1 MNAFSSAGAATS
13 AANAAITAATTA
25 IHAAQAA
32 PARGA
37 SISAAGAGSGP
48 RRAWTLATRLR
59 VAVLAAV
66 VGFVVL
72 VMWLSHRSAMSL
84 LDVKMIT
91 TVEQVKNAEQIA
103 RRHFDRVGAGGL
115 TEAEA
120 RKLAAAEIGKIRYSG
135 NEYLWINDMTPKMV
149 MHPIKPELNDKDLS
163 GNKDPNGLKLF
174 VAFVDTVKAQGS
186 GFVDYLWPKPG
197 SSEPEPKR
205 SYVAGFKPWGWV
217 IGSGVYIDDVAGI
230 ARRDGLL
237 ALGLVIAVGLAALI
251 AVEWFAR
258 GLKRRLGQ
266 MREVVEAVANGDLR
280 AQAVDGRQ
288 DEIGDVLTQVTAM
301 QARLSE
307 LVRAIRD
314 ATDSIQHA
322 SREVAMGSQDLS
334 QRSEQAAS
342 SLQQTAASMQE
353 LTQQVTHSSQAAQQ
367 TNQLALGAADRAR
380 RGADAMGE
388 VVKTMDGIAGSSRKI
403 ADIISV
409 IDGVAFQTN
418 ILALNAAVEAARAGE
433 QGRGFA
439 VVASEVRALAQ
450 RSGNAA
456 KEIRALINDS
466 VSRVDAGSAQVGR
479 AGETMGQI
487 LQSVQQVSGTV
498 AEISQ
503 SSAGQT
509 DGLAQINQAVAHL
522 DDMTQQNAALVE
534 QTAAAAES
542 LQQQARVLNEQVA
555 TFRT

>member
-1 MNAFSSAGAATS
+1 MNTLTTTATGFHADAPAGARNASKAT
-13 AANAAITAATTA
+13 
-25 IHAAQAA
+25 QVAA
-32 PARGA
+32 PRT
-37 SISAAGAGSGP
+37 
-48 RRAWTLATRLR
+48 WTLATKLR

-91 TVEQVKNAEQIA
+91 TVEQVKNAEQIVK
-103 RRHFDRVGAGGL
+103 RHFDRIGAGGL
-115 TEAEA
+115 TEADA
-120 RKLAAAEIGKIRYSG
+120 KKQAAAEIGKIRYSG
-135 NEYLWINDMTPKMV
+135 NEYIWINDMTPKMV

-197 SSEPEPKR
+197 AKDPEPKR
-205 SYVAGFKPWGWV
+205 SYVAGFKQWGWV
-217 IGSGVYIDDVAGI
+217 IGSGVYIDDVSGI
-230 ARRDGLL
+230 ARRDATI
-237 ALGLVIAVGLAALI
+237 ALTLVIAFGIAALL

-258 GLKRRLGQ
+258 GLKRRLNQ

-280 AQAVDGRQ
+280 AQVVGGQ
-288 DEIGDVLTQVTAM
+288 GLGNDEIGQVLTQVAAM
-301 QARLSE
+301 QSRLSD

-342 SLQQTAASMQE
+342 SLQQTAASMHE
-353 LTQQVTHSSQAAQQ
+353 LTQQVTHSAQAANQ
-367 TNQLALGAADRAR
+367 TNQLAIGAADRAKL
-380 RGADAMGE
+380 GADVMSE
-388 VVKTMDGIAGSSRKI
+388 VVQTMDGIAGASRKI
-403 ADIISV
+403 SDIISV

-450 RSGNAA
+450 RSANAA
-456 KEIRALINDS
+456 KEIKALINDS
-466 VSRVDAGSAQVGR
+466 VTRVDAGGAQVGR
-479 AGETMGQI
+479 AGEAMGQI
-487 LQSVQQVSGTV
+487 LQSVQQVRGTV

-503 SSAGQT
+503 SSAGQS
-509 DGLAQINQAVAHL
+509 DGLAQINQAVKHL

-534 QTAAAAES
+534 ETAAAAES
-542 LQQQARVLNEQVA
+542 LQQQARLLNEHVA

>member
-1 MNAFSSAGAATS
+1 MNTLTTPATGFHATAPTASTAGATG
-13 AANAAITAATTA
+13 TAR
-25 IHAAQAA
+25 
-32 PARGA
+32 PA
-37 SISAAGAGSGP
+37 S
-48 RRAWTLATRLR
+48 RRAWTLATKLR

-103 RRHFDRVGAGGL
+103 KRYFDRVGAGGL

-120 RKLAAAEIGKIRYSG
+120 RKQAAAEIGKIRYSG
-135 NEYLWINDMTPKMV
+135 NEYLWINDMSPKMV

-174 VAFVDTVKAQGS
+174 VAFVDTVKSQGS

-197 SSEPEPKR
+197 AKDPEPKR

-217 IGSGVYIDDVAGI
+217 IGSGVYIDDVSAI
-230 ARRDGLL
+230 ARRDATI
-237 ALGLVIAVGLAALI
+237 ALTLVIAVGIAAMV

-258 GLKRRLGQ
+258 GLKRRLDQ

-280 AQAVDGRQ
+280 AQVLGNQAAGS
-288 DEIGDVLTQVTAM
+288 DEIGVVLTQVAAM
-301 QARLSE
+301 QVRLSD

-322 SREVAMGSQDLS
+322 SQEVAMGSQDLS

-353 LTQQVTHSSQAAQQ
+353 LTQQVTNSAQAAHQ
-367 TNQLALGAADRAR
+367 TNQLAIGAADRAKL
-380 RGADAMGE
+380 GADVMGE
-388 VVKTMDGIAGSSRKI
+388 VVQTMDGIAGASRKI
-403 ADIISV
+403 SDIISV

-450 RSGNAA
+450 RSANAA
-456 KEIRALINDS
+456 KEIKALINDS

-479 AGETMGQI
+479 AGEAMGQI

-503 SSAGQT
+503 SSAGQS

-542 LQQQARVLNEQVA
+542 LQQQARLLNAQVA

>member
-1 MNAFSSAGAATS
+1 MNTLTTTADGFSAEAVS
-13 AANAAITAATTA
+13 AAAPSARAG
-25 IHAAQAA
+25 QA
-32 PARGA
+32 RT
-37 SISAAGAGSGP
+37 
-48 RRAWTLATRLR
+48 WTLANKLR

-91 TVEQVKNAEQIA
+91 TVEQVKNAEAIA
-103 RRHFDRVGAGGL
+103 KRYFDRIGAGGL
-115 TEAEA
+115 TESDA
-120 RKLAAAEIGKIRYSG
+120 KQQAAAEIGKIRYSG

-197 SSEPEPKR
+197 AKDPEPKR

-217 IGSGVYIDDVAGI
+217 IGSGVYIDDVSAI
-230 ARRDGLL
+230 ARRDATI
-237 ALGLVIAVGLAALI
+237 ALTLVIAVGIGALL

-266 MREVVEAVANGDLR
+266 MREAVEAVANGDLR
-280 AQAVDGRQ
+280 AHVVGGSAGT
-288 DEIGDVLTQVTAM
+288 DEIGEVLTQVAAM
-301 QARLSE
+301 QGRLSD

-353 LTQQVTHSSQAAQQ
+353 LTQQVTNSAQAAQQ
-367 TNQLALGAADRAR
+367 TNQLAEGAADRAR
-380 RGADAMGE
+380 LGADVMGE
-388 VVKTMDGIAGSSRKI
+388 VVQTMDGIAGASRKI

-450 RSGNAA
+450 RSANAA
-456 KEIRALINDS
+456 KEIKGLINDS

-479 AGETMGQI
+479 AGEAMGQI

-503 SSAGQT
+503 SSAGQS

-534 QTAAAAES
+534 ETAAAAES
-542 LQQQARVLNEQVA
+542 LQQQARLLNEQVA

>member
-1 MNAFSSAGAATS
+1 MNTLTSTAGDAYS
-13 AANAAITAATTA
+13 AARPAAASP
-25 IHAAQAA
+25 AAQ
-32 PARGA
+32 GQ
-37 SISAAGAGSGP
+37 SANG
-48 RRAWTLATRLR
+48 RTWTLATKLR

-72 VMWLSHRSAMSL
+72 VMWLSHRSAVSL

-103 RRHFDRVGAGGL
+103 KRYFDRVGSGGL

-120 RKLAAAEIGKIRYSG
+120 KKQAAAEIGKIRYSG

-149 MHPIKPELNDKDLS
+149 MHPIKPELVDKDLS
-163 GNKDPNGLKLF
+163 GNKDPNGLALF
-174 VAFVDTVKAQGS
+174 VAFVDTVKASGS

-197 SSEPEPKR
+197 AKDPEPKR

-217 IGSGVYIDDVAGI
+217 IGSGVYIDDVSAI
-230 ARRDGLL
+230 ARRDGAI
-237 ALGLVIAVGLAALI
+237 ALGLVIAVGIGALL

-258 GLKRRLGQ
+258 GLKRRLAQ

-280 AQAVDGRQ
+280 AQVVGGQGAGN
-288 DEIGDVLTQVTAM
+288 DEIGEVLTQVSAM
-301 QARLSE
+301 QGRLSE

-353 LTQQVTHSSQAAQQ
+353 LTQQVTHSAQAAHQ
-367 TNQLALGAADRAR
+367 TNQLAIGAADRAR
-380 RGADAMGE
+380 LGADVMGE
-388 VVKTMDGIAGSSRKI
+388 VVQTMDGIAGASRKI

-450 RSGNAA
+450 RSANAA
-456 KEIRALINDS
+456 KEIKALISDS

-479 AGETMGQI
+479 AGEAMGQI

-503 SSAGQT
+503 SSAGQS

-542 LQQQARVLNEQVA
+542 LQQQARLLNEQVA

>member
-1 MNAFSSAGAATS
+1 MNTLTSTAGDAYS
-13 AANAAITAATTA
+13 AARPAAASPA
-25 IHAAQAA
+25 
-32 PARGA
+32 ARGQ
-37 SISAAGAGSGP
+37 SANG
-48 RRAWTLATRLR
+48 RTWTLATKLR

-72 VMWLSHRSAMSL
+72 VMWLSHRSAVSL

-103 RRHFDRVGAGGL
+103 KRYFDRVGSGGL

-120 RKLAAAEIGKIRYSG
+120 KKQAAAEIGKIRYSG

-149 MHPIKPELNDKDLS
+149 MHPIKPELVDKDLS
-163 GNKDPNGLKLF
+163 GNKDPNGLALF
-174 VAFVDTVKAQGS
+174 VAFVDTVKASGS

-197 SSEPEPKR
+197 AKDPEPKR

-217 IGSGVYIDDVAGI
+217 IGSGVYIDDVSAI
-230 ARRDGLL
+230 ARRDGAI
-237 ALGLVIAVGLAALI
+237 ALGLVIAVGIGALL

-258 GLKRRLGQ
+258 GLKRRLAQ

-280 AQAVDGRQ
+280 AQVVGGQGAGN
-288 DEIGDVLTQVTAM
+288 DEIGEVLTQVSAM
-301 QARLSE
+301 QGRLSE

-353 LTQQVTHSSQAAQQ
+353 LTQQVTHSAQAAHQ
-367 TNQLALGAADRAR
+367 TNQLAIGAADRAR
-380 RGADAMGE
+380 LGADVMGE
-388 VVKTMDGIAGSSRKI
+388 VVQTMDGIAGASRKI

-450 RSGNAA
+450 RSANAA
-456 KEIRALINDS
+456 KEIKALISDS

-479 AGETMGQI
+479 AGEAMGQI

-503 SSAGQT
+503 SSAGQS

-542 LQQQARVLNEQVA
+542 LQQQARLLNEQVA

>member
-1 MNAFSSAGAATS
+1 MNTLTTTATGLHADMPSGARNTSRS
-13 AANAAITAATTA
+13 AA
-25 IHAAQAA
+25 
-32 PARGA
+32 P
-37 SISAAGAGSGP
+37 
-48 RRAWTLATRLR
+48 RAWTLATKLR

-103 RRHFDRVGAGGL
+103 KRHFDRIGAGGL
-115 TEAEA
+115 TEADA
-120 RKLAAAEIGKIRYSG
+120 KKQAAAEIGKIRYSG
-135 NEYLWINDMTPKMV
+135 NEYIWINDMTPKMV

-197 SSEPEPKR
+197 AKDPEPKR

-217 IGSGVYIDDVAGI
+217 IGSGVYIDDVSGI
-230 ARRDGLL
+230 ARRDATV
-237 ALGLVIAVGLAALI
+237 ALVLVIAVGIAALV

-258 GLKRRLGQ
+258 GLKRRLNQ

-280 AQAVDGRQ
+280 TQVMGGEDVGN
-288 DEIGDVLTQVTAM
+288 DEIGQVLTQVAAM
-301 QARLSE
+301 QGRLSD

-342 SLQQTAASMQE
+342 SLQQTAASMHE
-353 LTQQVTHSSQAAQQ
+353 LTQQVTHSAQAAHQ
-367 TNQLALGAADRAR
+367 TNQLAIGAADRAKL
-380 RGADAMGE
+380 GADVMGE
-388 VVKTMDGIAGSSRKI
+388 VVQTMDGIAGASRKI

-450 RSGNAA
+450 RSANAA
-456 KEIRALINDS
+456 KEIKALINDS
-466 VSRVDAGSAQVGR
+466 VSRVDAGGAQVGR
-479 AGETMGQI
+479 AGEAMGQI

-503 SSAGQT
+503 SSAGQS
-509 DGLAQINQAVAHL
+509 DGLAQINQAVKHL

-534 QTAAAAES
+534 ETAAAAES
-542 LQQQARVLNEQVA
+542 LQQQARLLNEHVA

>member
-1 MNAFSSAGAATS
+1 MTS
-13 AANAAITAATTA
+13 ITAAV
-25 IHAAQAA
+25 AADRPSSA
-32 PARGA
+32 
-37 SISAAGAGSGP
+37 SAAGRT

-66 VGFVVL
+66 VAFVVL

-103 RRHFDRVGAGGL
+103 KRYFDRIGAGGL
-115 TEAEA
+115 TDAEA
-120 RKLAAAEIGKIRYSG
+120 RKQAAAEIGRIRYSG
-135 NEYLWINDMTPKMV
+135 NEYIWINDMTPKMV

-174 VAFVDTVKAQGS
+174 VAFVDTVKAQGA

-197 SSEPEPKR
+197 SSDPEPKR
-205 SYVAGFKPWGWV
+205 SYVSGFKPWGWV
-217 IGSGVYIDDVAGI
+217 IGSGVYTDDVAAI
-230 ARRDGLL
+230 ARRD
-237 ALGLVIAVGLAALI
+237 ALMALVLVIVFGVGAMV

-280 AQAVDGRQ
+280 AQVGDGIGAQSQ
-288 DEIGDVLTQVTAM
+288 DEIGVVLTQVAAM
-301 QARLSE
+301 QRRLSE

-353 LTQQVTHSSQAAQQ
+353 LTQQVSHSAQAAQQ

-380 RGADAMGE
+380 QGADVMGE
-388 VVKTMDGIAGSSRKI
+388 VVQTMDGISGASRKI
-403 ADIISV
+403 ADIIAV

-450 RSGNAA
+450 RSAGAA
-456 KEIRALINDS
+456 KEIKTLINDS

-479 AGETMGQI
+479 AGEAMGQI
-487 LQSVQQVSGTV
+487 LDSVKQVSGTV

-503 SSAGQT
+503 SSAGQS

-542 LQQQARVLNEQVA
+542 LQQQARLLNEQVA

>member
-1 MNAFSSAGAATS
+1 MNSYASAATAGSARPSSAS
-13 AANAAITAATTA
+13 ADGRT
-25 IHAAQAA
+25 
-32 PARGA
+32 
-37 SISAAGAGSGP
+37 

-103 RRHFDRVGAGGL
+103 KRHFDRIGAGGL
-115 TEAEA
+115 TDAEA

-135 NEYLWINDMTPKMV
+135 NEYIWINDMTPKMV

-174 VAFVDTVKAQGS
+174 VAFVDTVKAQGA

-197 SSEPEPKR
+197 SSDPEPKR
-205 SYVAGFKPWGWV
+205 SYVSGFKPWGWV
-217 IGSGVYIDDVAGI
+217 IGSGVYTDDVAAI
-230 ARRDGLL
+230 ARRDGLM
-237 ALGLVIAVGLAALI
+237 ALGLVIVVGIAAMG

-266 MREVVEAVANGDLR
+266 MREVVQAVANGDLR
-280 AQAVDGRQ
+280 AQGDEGTDGAHGQ
-288 DEIGDVLTQVTAM
+288 DEIGEVLTQVSAM
-301 QARLSE
+301 QRRLSE

-334 QRSEQAAS
+334 HRSEQAAS

-353 LTQQVTHSSQAAQQ
+353 LTQQVSHSAQAAQQ

-380 RGADAMGE
+380 QGADVMGE
-388 VVKTMDGIAGSSRKI
+388 VVQTMDGIAGASRKI

-450 RSGNAA
+450 RSAGAA
-456 KEIRALINDS
+456 KEIKTLINDS

-479 AGETMGQI
+479 AGEAMGQI
-487 LQSVQQVSGTV
+487 LDSVKQVSGTV

-503 SSAGQT
+503 SSAGQS

-542 LQQQARVLNEQVA
+542 LQQQARLLNEQVA

>member
-1 MNAFSSAGAATS
+1 MNTL
-13 AANAAITAATTA
+13 TTPA
-25 IHAAQAA
+25 PGFHAAG
-32 PARGA
+32 PLA
-37 SISAAGAGSGP
+37 SESAAGAAGSARP
-48 RRAWTLATRLR
+48 SARRAWTLATKLR

-103 RRHFDRVGAGGL
+103 KRYFDRIGAGGL

-120 RKLAAAEIGKIRYSG
+120 RKQAAAEIGKIRYSG
-135 NEYLWINDMTPKMV
+135 NEYLWINDMSPKMV

-174 VAFVDTVKAQGS
+174 VAFVDTVKTQGS

-197 SSEPEPKR
+197 AKDPEPKR

-217 IGSGVYIDDVAGI
+217 IGSGVYIDDVSAI
-230 ARRDGLL
+230 ARRDATV
-237 ALGLVIAVGLAALI
+237 ALTLVIAVGIAAMV

-258 GLKRRLGQ
+258 GLKRRLDQ

-280 AQAVDGRQ
+280 AQVLGDQAAGS
-288 DEIGDVLTQVTAM
+288 DEIGVVLTQVAAM
-301 QARLSE
+301 QVRLSD

-322 SREVAMGSQDLS
+322 SQEVAMGSQDLS

-353 LTQQVTHSSQAAQQ
+353 LTQQVTNSAQAAHQ
-367 TNQLALGAADRAR
+367 TNQLAIGAADRAKL
-380 RGADAMGE
+380 GADVMGE
-388 VVKTMDGIAGSSRKI
+388 VVQTMDGIAGASRKI
-403 ADIISV
+403 SDIISV

-450 RSGNAA
+450 RSANAA
-456 KEIRALINDS
+456 KEIKALINDS

-479 AGETMGQI
+479 AGEAMGQI

-503 SSAGQT
+503 SSAGQS

-542 LQQQARVLNEQVA
+542 LQQQARLLNAQVA

>member
-1 MNAFSSAGAATS
+1 MNTL
-13 AANAAITAATTA
+13 TTTA
-25 IHAAQAA
+25 TGLHADA
-32 PARGA
+32 PSGARTTSKGT
-37 SISAAGAGSGP
+37 P
-48 RRAWTLATRLR
+48 PRAWTMATKLR

-103 RRHFDRVGAGGL
+103 KRHFDRIGAGGL
-115 TEAEA
+115 TEADA
-120 RKLAAAEIGKIRYSG
+120 KKQAAAEIGKIRYSG
-135 NEYLWINDMTPKMV
+135 NEYIWINDMTPKMV

-197 SSEPEPKR
+197 AKDPEPKR

-217 IGSGVYIDDVAGI
+217 IGSGVYIDDVSGI
-230 ARRDGLL
+230 ARRDATVAL
-237 ALGLVIAVGLAALI
+237 ALVIAVGIAALV

-258 GLKRRLGQ
+258 GLKRRLNQ

-280 AQAVDGRQ
+280 TQVMGREDVGN
-288 DEIGDVLTQVTAM
+288 DEIGQVLTQVAAM
-301 QARLSE
+301 QGRLSD

-342 SLQQTAASMQE
+342 SLQQTAASMHE
-353 LTQQVTHSSQAAQQ
+353 LTQQVTHSAQAAHQ
-367 TNQLALGAADRAR
+367 TNQLAIGAADRAKL
-380 RGADAMGE
+380 GADVMGE
-388 VVKTMDGIAGSSRKI
+388 VVQTMDGIAGASRKI

-450 RSGNAA
+450 RSANAA
-456 KEIRALINDS
+456 KEIKALINDS
-466 VSRVDAGSAQVGR
+466 VSRVDAGGAQVGR
-479 AGETMGQI
+479 AGEAMGQI

-503 SSAGQT
+503 SSAGQS
-509 DGLAQINQAVAHL
+509 DGLAQINQAVKHL

-534 QTAAAAES
+534 ETAAAAES
-542 LQQQARVLNEQVA
+542 LQQQARLLNEHVA

>member
-1 MNAFSSAGAATS
+1 MNTLTTTATGFHADAPSGARTTAKGAA
-13 AANAAITAATTA
+13 
-25 IHAAQAA
+25 
-32 PARGA
+32 P
-37 SISAAGAGSGP
+37 
-48 RRAWTLATRLR
+48 RAWTLATKLR

-72 VMWLSHRSAMSL
+72 VMWLSHRSATSL

-103 RRHFDRVGAGGL
+103 KRHFDRIGAGGL
-115 TEAEA
+115 TEADA
-120 RKLAAAEIGKIRYSG
+120 KKQAAAEIGKIRYSG
-135 NEYLWINDMTPKMV
+135 NEYIWINDMTPKMV

-197 SSEPEPKR
+197 AKDPEPKR

-217 IGSGVYIDDVAGI
+217 IGSGVYIDDVSGI
-230 ARRDGLL
+230 ARRDATVAL
-237 ALGLVIAVGLAALI
+237 ALVIVFGIAALI

-258 GLKRRLGQ
+258 GLKRRLNQ

-280 AQAVDGRQ
+280 AQALGTESVGN
-288 DEIGDVLTQVTAM
+288 DEIGQVLTQVAAM
-301 QARLSE
+301 QGRLSD

-342 SLQQTAASMQE
+342 SLQQTAASMHE
-353 LTQQVTHSSQAAQQ
+353 LTQQVTHSAQAAHQ
-367 TNQLALGAADRAR
+367 TNQLAIGAADRAKL
-380 RGADAMGE
+380 GADVMGE
-388 VVKTMDGIAGSSRKI
+388 VVQTMDGIAGASRKI

-450 RSGNAA
+450 RSANAA
-456 KEIRALINDS
+456 KEIKALINDS
-466 VSRVDAGSAQVGR
+466 VTRVDAGGAQVGR
-479 AGETMGQI
+479 AGEAMGQI

-503 SSAGQT
+503 SSAGQS
-509 DGLAQINQAVAHL
+509 DGLAQINQAVKHL

-534 QTAAAAES
+534 ETAAAAES
-542 LQQQARVLNEQVA
+542 LQQQARLLNEHVA

>member
-1 MNAFSSAGAATS
+1 MNTLTSTATGFHADAPAGARTTSKAT
-13 AANAAITAATTA
+13 
-25 IHAAQAA
+25 A
-32 PARGA
+32 P
-37 SISAAGAGSGP
+37 
-48 RRAWTLATRLR
+48 RAWTLATKLR
-59 VAVLAAV
+59 VAVLTAV

-103 RRHFDRVGAGGL
+103 KRHFDRIGAGGL
-115 TEAEA
+115 TEADA
-120 RKLAAAEIGKIRYSG
+120 KKQAAAEIGKIRYSG
-135 NEYLWINDMTPKMV
+135 NEYIWINDMTPKMV

-197 SSEPEPKR
+197 AKDPEPKR

-217 IGSGVYIDDVAGI
+217 IGSGVYIDDVSGI
-230 ARRDGLL
+230 ARRDATIAL
-237 ALGLVIAVGLAALI
+237 ALVIAFGVGALV

-258 GLKRRLGQ
+258 GLKRRLNQ

-280 AQAVDGRQ
+280 AQAVGGQ
-288 DEIGDVLTQVTAM
+288 GTGNDEIGQVLTQVAAM
-301 QARLSE
+301 QGRLSD

-342 SLQQTAASMQE
+342 SLQQTAASMHE
-353 LTQQVTHSSQAAQQ
+353 LTQQVTHSAQAAHQ
-367 TNQLALGAADRAR
+367 TNQLAIGAADRAR
-380 RGADAMGE
+380 LGADVMGE
-388 VVKTMDGIAGSSRKI
+388 VVQTMDGIAGASRKI

-450 RSGNAA
+450 RSANAA
-456 KEIRALINDS
+456 KEIKALINDS
-466 VSRVDAGSAQVGR
+466 VTRVDAGGAQVGR
-479 AGETMGQI
+479 AGEAMGQI

-503 SSAGQT
+503 SSAGQS
-509 DGLAQINQAVAHL
+509 DGLAQINQAVKHL

-534 QTAAAAES
+534 ETAAAAES
-542 LQQQARVLNEQVA
+542 LQQQARLLNEHVA

>member
-1 MNAFSSAGAATS
+1 MNTLTTPATSFHATAPTASTAGATG
-13 AANAAITAATTA
+13 TAR
-25 IHAAQAA
+25 
-32 PARGA
+32 PA
-37 SISAAGAGSGP
+37 S
-48 RRAWTLATRLR
+48 RRAWTLATKLR

-103 RRHFDRVGAGGL
+103 KRYFDRVGAGGL

-120 RKLAAAEIGKIRYSG
+120 RKQAAAEIGKIRYSG
-135 NEYLWINDMTPKMV
+135 NEYLWINDMSPKMV

-174 VAFVDTVKAQGS
+174 VAFVDTVKSQGS

-197 SSEPEPKR
+197 AKDPEPKR

-217 IGSGVYIDDVAGI
+217 IGSGVYIDDVSAI
-230 ARRDGLL
+230 ARRDATI
-237 ALGLVIAVGLAALI
+237 ALTLVIAVGIAAMV

-258 GLKRRLGQ
+258 GLKRRLDQ

-280 AQAVDGRQ
+280 AQVLGNQAAGS
-288 DEIGDVLTQVTAM
+288 DEIGVVLTQVAAM
-301 QARLSE
+301 QVRLSD

-322 SREVAMGSQDLS
+322 SQEVAMGSQDLS

-353 LTQQVTHSSQAAQQ
+353 LTQQVTNSAQAAHQ
-367 TNQLALGAADRAR
+367 TNQLAIGAADRAKL
-380 RGADAMGE
+380 GADVMGE
-388 VVKTMDGIAGSSRKI
+388 VVQTMDGIAGASRKI
-403 ADIISV
+403 SDIISV

-450 RSGNAA
+450 RSANAA
-456 KEIRALINDS
+456 KEIKALINDS

-479 AGETMGQI
+479 AGEAMGQI

-503 SSAGQT
+503 SSAGQS

-542 LQQQARVLNEQVA
+542 LQQQARLLNAQVA

>member
-1 MNAFSSAGAATS
+1 MNTL
-13 AANAAITAATTA
+13 TTTA
-25 IHAAQAA
+25 TGFPADA
-32 PARGA
+32 PSGARTSSKTTA
-37 SISAAGAGSGP
+37 P
-48 RRAWTLATRLR
+48 RAWTLATKLR

-103 RRHFDRVGAGGL
+103 KRHFDKIGAGGL
-115 TEAEA
+115 TEADA
-120 RKLAAAEIGKIRYSG
+120 KKQAAAEIGKIRYSG
-135 NEYLWINDMTPKMV
+135 NEYIWINDMTPRMV

-197 SSEPEPKR
+197 AKDPEPKR

-217 IGSGVYIDDVAGI
+217 IGSGVYIDDVSGI
-230 ARRDGLL
+230 ARRDATI
-237 ALGLVIAVGLAALI
+237 ALVLVIAVGIAALI

-258 GLKRRLGQ
+258 GLKRRLNQ

-280 AQAVDGRQ
+280 AQVVGGQGAGN
-288 DEIGDVLTQVTAM
+288 DEIGQVLTQVAAM
-301 QARLSE
+301 QARLSD

-342 SLQQTAASMQE
+342 SLQQTAASMHE
-353 LTQQVTHSSQAAQQ
+353 LTQQVTHSAQAAHQ
-367 TNQLALGAADRAR
+367 TNQLAIGAADRAKL
-380 RGADAMGE
+380 GADVMGE
-388 VVKTMDGIAGSSRKI
+388 VVQTMDGIAGASRKI

-450 RSGNAA
+450 RSANAA
-456 KEIRALINDS
+456 KEIKALINDS
-466 VSRVDAGSAQVGR
+466 VTRVDAGGAQVGR
-479 AGETMGQI
+479 AGEAMGQI

-503 SSAGQT
+503 SSAGQS
-509 DGLAQINQAVAHL
+509 DGLAQINQAVKHL

-534 QTAAAAES
+534 ETAAAAES
-542 LQQQARVLNEQVA
+542 LQQQARLLNEHVA

>member
-1 MNAFSSAGAATS
+1 MNTLTSTATGFHAEAPAGARTTSKAT
-13 AANAAITAATTA
+13 
-25 IHAAQAA
+25 A
-32 PARGA
+32 P
-37 SISAAGAGSGP
+37 
-48 RRAWTLATRLR
+48 RAWTLATKLR
-59 VAVLAAV
+59 VAVLTAV

-103 RRHFDRVGAGGL
+103 KRHFDRIGAGGL
-115 TEAEA
+115 TEADA
-120 RKLAAAEIGKIRYSG
+120 KKQAAAEIGKIRYSG
-135 NEYLWINDMTPKMV
+135 NEYIWINDMTPKMV

-197 SSEPEPKR
+197 AKDPEPKR

-217 IGSGVYIDDVAGI
+217 IGSGVYIDDVSGI
-230 ARRDGLL
+230 ARRDATIAL
-237 ALGLVIAVGLAALI
+237 ALVIAFGVGALV

-258 GLKRRLGQ
+258 GLKRRLNQ

-280 AQAVDGRQ
+280 AQAVGGQ
-288 DEIGDVLTQVTAM
+288 GTGNDEIGQVLTQVAAM
-301 QARLSE
+301 QGRLSD

-342 SLQQTAASMQE
+342 SLQQTAASMHE
-353 LTQQVTHSSQAAQQ
+353 LTQQVTHSAQAAHQ
-367 TNQLALGAADRAR
+367 TNQLAIGAADRAR
-380 RGADAMGE
+380 LGADVMGE
-388 VVKTMDGIAGSSRKI
+388 VVQTMDGIAGASRKI

-450 RSGNAA
+450 RSANAA
-456 KEIRALINDS
+456 KEIKALINDS
-466 VSRVDAGSAQVGR
+466 VTRVDAGGAQVGR
-479 AGETMGQI
+479 AGEAMGQI

-503 SSAGQT
+503 SSAGQS
-509 DGLAQINQAVAHL
+509 DGLAQINQAVKHL

-534 QTAAAAES
+534 ETAAAAES
-542 LQQQARVLNEQVA
+542 LQQQARLLNEHVA

>member
-1 MNAFSSAGAATS
+1 MNTLTTTAGATFTGADAARPS
-13 AANAAITAATTA
+13 AA
-25 IHAAQAA
+25 A
-32 PARGA
+32 PR
-37 SISAAGAGSGP
+37 SG
-48 RRAWTLATRLR
+48 RRAWTLATKLR

-66 VGFVVL
+66 IGFVVL

-103 RRHFDRVGAGGL
+103 KKYFDRIGAGGL
-115 TEAEA
+115 SEADA
-120 RKLAAAEIGKIRYSG
+120 KKQAAAEIGKIRYSG

-174 VAFVDTVKAQGS
+174 VAFVDTVKAQGA

-197 SSEPEPKR
+197 AKDPEPKR

-217 IGSGVYIDDVAGI
+217 IGSGVYIDDVSAI
-230 ARRDGLL
+230 ARRDAMV
-237 ALGLVIAVGLAALI
+237 ALGLVIAVGLGALI

-280 AQAVDGRQ
+280 AQVVGSGGMGS
-288 DEIGDVLTQVTAM
+288 DEIGEVLTQVAAM
-301 QARLSE
+301 QGRLSD

-353 LTQQVTHSSQAAQQ
+353 LTQRVTHSAEAAHQ
-367 TNQLALGAADRAR
+367 TNQLAIGAADRAKL
-380 RGADAMGE
+380 GADVMGE
-388 VVKTMDGIAGSSRKI
+388 VVQTMDGIAGASRKI

-450 RSGNAA
+450 RSANAA
-456 KEIRALINDS
+456 KEIKALISDS

-479 AGETMGQI
+479 AGEAMGQI

-503 SSAGQT
+503 SSAGQS
-509 DGLAQINQAVAHL
+509 DGLAQINTAVRHL

-534 QTAAAAES
+534 ETAAAAES
-542 LQQQARVLNEQVA
+542 LQQQARLLNEQVA

>member
-1 MNAFSSAGAATS
+1 
-13 AANAAITAATTA
+13 
-25 IHAAQAA
+25 
-32 PARGA
+32 
-37 SISAAGAGSGP
+37 
-48 RRAWTLATRLR
+48 
-59 VAVLAAV
+59 
-66 VGFVVL
+66 VVL
-72 VMWLSHRSAMSL
+72 VMWLSHRSAVSL

-103 RRHFDRVGAGGL
+103 KRYFDRVGSGGL

-120 RKLAAAEIGKIRYSG
+120 KKQAAAEIGKIRYSG

-149 MHPIKPELNDKDLS
+149 MHPIKPELVDKDLS
-163 GNKDPNGLKLF
+163 GNKDPNGLALF
-174 VAFVDTVKAQGS
+174 VAFVDTVKASGS

-197 SSEPEPKR
+197 AKDPEPKR

-217 IGSGVYIDDVAGI
+217 IGSGVYIDDVSAI
-230 ARRDGLL
+230 ARRDGAI
-237 ALGLVIAVGLAALI
+237 ALGLVIAVGIGALL

-258 GLKRRLGQ
+258 GLKRRLAQ

-280 AQAVDGRQ
+280 AQVVGGQGAGN
-288 DEIGDVLTQVTAM
+288 DEIGEVLTQVSAM
-301 QARLSE
+301 QGRLSE

-353 LTQQVTHSSQAAQQ
+353 LTQQVTHSAQAAHQ
-367 TNQLALGAADRAR
+367 TNQLAIGAADRAR
-380 RGADAMGE
+380 LGADVMGE
-388 VVKTMDGIAGSSRKI
+388 VVQTMDGIAGASRKI

-450 RSGNAA
+450 RSANAA
-456 KEIRALINDS
+456 KEIKALISDS
-466 VSRVDAGSAQVGR
+466 VSRVDAGSVQVGR
-479 AGETMGQI
+479 AGEAMGQI

-503 SSAGQT
+503 SSAGQS

-542 LQQQARVLNEQVA
+542 LQQQARLLNEQVA

>member
-1 MNAFSSAGAATS
+1 MNTLTTTAGGYAGATGTPNAGSSFSSSTS
-13 AANAAITAATTA
+13 SSASSSSTAS
-25 IHAAQAA
+25 
-32 PARGA
+32 PVRG
-37 SISAAGAGSGP
+37 
-48 RRAWTLATRLR
+48 RRSWTLATKLR

-66 VGFVVL
+66 IGFVVL

-103 RRHFDRVGAGGL
+103 KRYHDRVGAGGL
-115 TEAEA
+115 TDAEA
-120 RKLAAAEIGKIRYSG
+120 RKQAAAEIGKIRYSG
-135 NEYLWINDMTPKMV
+135 SEYLWINDMTPKMV

-174 VAFVDTVKAQGS
+174 VAFVDTVKASGS
-186 GFVDYLWPKPG
+186 GYVDYLWPKPG
-197 SSEPEPKR
+197 AKDPEPKR

-217 IGSGVYIDDVAGI
+217 IGSGVYIDDVSAI
-230 ARRDGLL
+230 ARRDATV
-237 ALGLVIAVGLAALI
+237 ALSLVVAVGIAALV

-280 AQAVDGRQ
+280 AQVVDGKQ
-288 DEIGDVLTQVTAM
+288 TGNDEIGEVLTQVAAM
-301 QARLSE
+301 QTRLSG
-307 LVRAIRD
+307 LVRAIRE

-353 LTQQVTHSSQAAQQ
+353 LTQQVTNSAQAAHQ
-367 TNQLALGAADRAR
+367 TNQLAVGAAYRARLGADV
-380 RGADAMGE
+380 MGE
-388 VVKTMDGIAGSSRKI
+388 VVQTMDGIAGASRKI

-450 RSGNAA
+450 RSANAA
-456 KEIRALINDS
+456 KEIKALINDS

-479 AGETMGQI
+479 AGEAMGQI

-498 AEISQ
+498 AEISEA
-503 SSAGQT
+503 SAGQSG
-509 DGLAQINQAVAHL
+509 GLAQINQAVAHL

-542 LQQQARVLNEQVA
+542 LQQQARLLNDQVA

>member
-1 MNAFSSAGAATS
+1 MNTLTSTAGDAYS
-13 AANAAITAATTA
+13 AARPAVASPA
-25 IHAAQAA
+25 
-32 PARGA
+32 ARGQ
-37 SISAAGAGSGP
+37 SANG
-48 RRAWTLATRLR
+48 RTWTLATKLR

-72 VMWLSHRSAMSL
+72 VMWLSHRSAVSL

-103 RRHFDRVGAGGL
+103 KRYFDRVGSGGL

-120 RKLAAAEIGKIRYSG
+120 KKQAAAEIGKIRYSG

-149 MHPIKPELNDKDLS
+149 MHPIKPELVDKDLS
-163 GNKDPNGLKLF
+163 GNKDPNGLALF
-174 VAFVDTVKAQGS
+174 VAFVDTVKASGS

-197 SSEPEPKR
+197 AKDPEPKR

-217 IGSGVYIDDVAGI
+217 IGSGVYIDDVSAI
-230 ARRDGLL
+230 ARRDGAI
-237 ALGLVIAVGLAALI
+237 ALGLVIAVGIGALL

-258 GLKRRLGQ
+258 GLKRRLAQ

-280 AQAVDGRQ
+280 AQVVGGQGAGN
-288 DEIGDVLTQVTAM
+288 DEIGEVLTQVSAM
-301 QARLSE
+301 QGRLSE

-353 LTQQVTHSSQAAQQ
+353 LTQQVTHSAQAAHQ
-367 TNQLALGAADRAR
+367 TNQLAIGAADRAR
-380 RGADAMGE
+380 LGADVMGE
-388 VVKTMDGIAGSSRKI
+388 VVQTMDGIAGASRKI

-450 RSGNAA
+450 RSANAA
-456 KEIRALINDS
+456 KEIKALISDS

-479 AGETMGQI
+479 AGEAMGQI

-503 SSAGQT
+503 SSAGQS

-542 LQQQARVLNEQVA
+542 LQQQARLLNEQVA

>member
-1 MNAFSSAGAATS
+1 MNTLTTTAGGYAGATGTPNAGSSFSSSTS
-13 AANAAITAATTA
+13 SSASSSSTAS
-25 IHAAQAA
+25 
-32 PARGA
+32 PVRG
-37 SISAAGAGSGP
+37 
-48 RRAWTLATRLR
+48 RRSWTLATKLR

-66 VGFVVL
+66 IGFVVL

-103 RRHFDRVGAGGL
+103 KRYHDRVGAGGL
-115 TEAEA
+115 TDAEA
-120 RKLAAAEIGKIRYSG
+120 RKQAAAEIGKIRYSG
-135 NEYLWINDMTPKMV
+135 SEYLWINDMTPKMV

-174 VAFVDTVKAQGS
+174 VAFVDTVKASGS
-186 GFVDYLWPKPG
+186 GYVDYLWPKPG
-197 SSEPEPKR
+197 AKDPEPKR

-217 IGSGVYIDDVAGI
+217 IGSGVYIDDVSAI
-230 ARRDGLL
+230 ARRDATV
-237 ALGLVIAVGLAALI
+237 ALSLVVAVGIAALV

-280 AQAVDGRQ
+280 AQVVDGKQ
-288 DEIGDVLTQVTAM
+288 TGNDEIGEVLTQVAAM
-301 QARLSE
+301 QTRLSG
-307 LVRAIRD
+307 LVRAIRE

-353 LTQQVTHSSQAAQQ
+353 LTQQVTNSAQAAHQ
-367 TNQLALGAADRAR
+367 TNQLAVGAADRAR
-380 RGADAMGE
+380 LGADVMGE
-388 VVKTMDGIAGSSRKI
+388 VVQTMDGIAGASRKI

-450 RSGNAA
+450 RSANAA
-456 KEIRALINDS
+456 KEIKALINDS

-479 AGETMGQI
+479 AGEAMGQI

-498 AEISQ
+498 AEISEA
-503 SSAGQT
+503 SAGQSG
-509 DGLAQINQAVAHL
+509 GLAQINQAVAHL

-542 LQQQARVLNEQVA
+542 LQQQARLLNDQVA

>member
-1 MNAFSSAGAATS
+1 
-13 AANAAITAATTA
+13 
-25 IHAAQAA
+25 
-32 PARGA
+32 
-37 SISAAGAGSGP
+37 
-48 RRAWTLATRLR
+48 
-59 VAVLAAV
+59 
-66 VGFVVL
+66 
-72 VMWLSHRSAMSL
+72 MSL

-103 RRHFDRVGAGGL
+103 KRYFDRIGAGGL

-120 RKLAAAEIGKIRYSG
+120 RKQAAAEIGKIRYSG
-135 NEYLWINDMTPKMV
+135 NEYLWINDMSPKMV

-174 VAFVDTVKAQGS
+174 VAFVDTVKSQGS

-197 SSEPEPKR
+197 AKDPEPKR

-217 IGSGVYIDDVAGI
+217 IGSGVYIDDVSAI
-230 ARRDGLL
+230 ARRDATI
-237 ALGLVIAVGLAALI
+237 ALTLVIAVGIAAMV

-258 GLKRRLGQ
+258 GLKRRLDQ

-280 AQAVDGRQ
+280 AQVLGNQAAGS
-288 DEIGDVLTQVTAM
+288 DEIGVVLTQVAAM
-301 QARLSE
+301 QVRLSD

-322 SREVAMGSQDLS
+322 SQEVAMGSQDLS

-353 LTQQVTHSSQAAQQ
+353 LTQQVTNSAQAAHQ
-367 TNQLALGAADRAR
+367 TNQLAIGAADRAKL
-380 RGADAMGE
+380 GADVMGE
-388 VVKTMDGIAGSSRKI
+388 VVQTMDGIAGASRKI
-403 ADIISV
+403 SDIISV

-450 RSGNAA
+450 RSANAA
-456 KEIRALINDS
+456 KEIKALINDS

-479 AGETMGQI
+479 AGEAMGQI

-503 SSAGQT
+503 SSAGQS

-542 LQQQARVLNEQVA
+542 LQQQARLLNAQVA

>member
-1 MNAFSSAGAATS
+1 MNTLTTTTTTTGFPADAPSGARTSSK
-13 AANAAITAATTA
+13 TTA
-25 IHAAQAA
+25 
-32 PARGA
+32 P
-37 SISAAGAGSGP
+37 
-48 RRAWTLATRLR
+48 RAWTLATKLR

-103 RRHFDRVGAGGL
+103 KRHFDKIGAGGL
-115 TEAEA
+115 TEADA
-120 RKLAAAEIGKIRYSG
+120 KKQAAAEIGKIRYSG
-135 NEYLWINDMTPKMV
+135 NEYIWINDMTPRMV

-197 SSEPEPKR
+197 AKDPEPKR
-205 SYVAGFKPWGWV
+205 SYVTGFKPWGWV
-217 IGSGVYIDDVAGI
+217 IGSGVYIDDVSGI
-230 ARRDGLL
+230 ARRDATI
-237 ALGLVIAVGLAALI
+237 ALVLVIAFGIAALV

-258 GLKRRLGQ
+258 GLKRRLNQ

-280 AQAVDGRQ
+280 AQVVGGQ
-288 DEIGDVLTQVTAM
+288 TTGNDEIGQVLTQVAAM
-301 QARLSE
+301 QGRLSD

-342 SLQQTAASMQE
+342 SLQQTAASMHE
-353 LTQQVTHSSQAAQQ
+353 LTQQVTHSAQAAHQ
-367 TNQLALGAADRAR
+367 TNQLAIGAADRAKL
-380 RGADAMGE
+380 GADVMGE
-388 VVKTMDGIAGSSRKI
+388 VVQTMDGIAGASRKI

-450 RSGNAA
+450 RSANAA
-456 KEIRALINDS
+456 KEIKALINDS
-466 VSRVDAGSAQVGR
+466 VTRVDAGGAQVGR
-479 AGETMGQI
+479 AGEAMGQI

-503 SSAGQT
+503 SSAGQS
-509 DGLAQINQAVAHL
+509 DGLAQINQAVKHL

-534 QTAAAAES
+534 ETAAAAES
-542 LQQQARVLNEQVA
+542 LQQQARLLNEHVA

>member
-1 MNAFSSAGAATS
+1 MNTLTSTAGDAYS
-13 AANAAITAATTA
+13 AARPSTASPVALG
-25 IHAAQAA
+25 Q
-32 PARGA
+32 
-37 SISAAGAGSGP
+37 SANG
-48 RRAWTLATRLR
+48 RAWTLATKLR

-72 VMWLSHRSAMSL
+72 VMWLSHRSALSL

-103 RRHFDRVGAGGL
+103 KRYFDRVGSGGL

-120 RKLAAAEIGKIRYSG
+120 KKQAAAEIGKIRYSG
-135 NEYLWINDMTPKMV
+135 NEYLWINDMTPRMV
-149 MHPIKPELNDKDLS
+149 MHPIKPELVDKDLS
-163 GNKDPNGLKLF
+163 GNKDPNGLALF
-174 VAFVDTVKAQGS
+174 VAFVDTVKASGS

-197 SSEPEPKR
+197 AKDPEPKR

-217 IGSGVYIDDVAGI
+217 IGSGVYIDDVSAI
-230 ARRDGLL
+230 ARRDGAI
-237 ALGLVIAVGLAALI
+237 ALGLVIAVGIGALL

-258 GLKRRLGQ
+258 GLKRRLAQ

-280 AQAVDGRQ
+280 AQVVGGQGAGS
-288 DEIGDVLTQVTAM
+288 DEIGEVLTQVSAM
-301 QARLSE
+301 QGRLSE

-353 LTQQVTHSSQAAQQ
+353 LTQQVTHSAQAAHQ
-367 TNQLALGAADRAR
+367 TNQLAIGAADRAR
-380 RGADAMGE
+380 LGADVMGE
-388 VVKTMDGIAGSSRKI
+388 VVQTMDGIAGASRKI

-450 RSGNAA
+450 RSANAA
-456 KEIRALINDS
+456 KEIKALISDS

-479 AGETMGQI
+479 AGEAMGQI

-503 SSAGQT
+503 SSAGQS

-542 LQQQARVLNEQVA
+542 LQQQARLLNEQVA

>member
-1 MNAFSSAGAATS
+1 MNTLTTPAPGFHAAASTAAESSAGATGS
-13 AANAAITAATTA
+13 AR
-25 IHAAQAA
+25 
-32 PARGA
+32 PA
-37 SISAAGAGSGP
+37 P
-48 RRAWTLATRLR
+48 RRAWTLATKLR

-103 RRHFDRVGAGGL
+103 KRYFDRVGAGGL

-120 RKLAAAEIGKIRYSG
+120 RKQAAAEIGKIRYSG
-135 NEYLWINDMTPKMV
+135 NEYLWINDMSPKMV

-174 VAFVDTVKAQGS
+174 VAFVDTVKSQGS

-197 SSEPEPKR
+197 AKDPEPKR

-217 IGSGVYIDDVAGI
+217 IGSGVYIDDVSAI
-230 ARRDGLL
+230 AQRDATI
-237 ALGLVIAVGLAALI
+237 ALTLVIAVGIAAMV

-258 GLKRRLGQ
+258 GLKRRLDQ

-280 AQAVDGRQ
+280 AQVLGNQAAGS
-288 DEIGDVLTQVTAM
+288 DEIGVVLTQVAAM
-301 QARLSE
+301 QVRLSD

-322 SREVAMGSQDLS
+322 SQEVAMGSQDLS

-353 LTQQVTHSSQAAQQ
+353 LTQQVTNSAQAAHQ
-367 TNQLALGAADRAR
+367 TNQLAIGAADRAKL
-380 RGADAMGE
+380 GADVMGE
-388 VVKTMDGIAGSSRKI
+388 VVQTMDGIAGASRKI
-403 ADIISV
+403 SDIISV

-450 RSGNAA
+450 RSANAA
-456 KEIRALINDS
+456 KEIKALINDS

-479 AGETMGQI
+479 AGEAMGQI

-503 SSAGQT
+503 SSAGQS

-542 LQQQARVLNEQVA
+542 LQQQARLLNAQVA

>member
-1 MNAFSSAGAATS
+1 MNTL
-13 AANAAITAATTA
+13 TTTA
-25 IHAAQAA
+25 TGFPADA
-32 PARGA
+32 PSGARTSSKTTA
-37 SISAAGAGSGP
+37 P
-48 RRAWTLATRLR
+48 RAWTLATKLR

-103 RRHFDRVGAGGL
+103 KRHFDKIGAGGL
-115 TEAEA
+115 TEADA
-120 RKLAAAEIGKIRYSG
+120 KKQAAAEIGKIRYSG
-135 NEYLWINDMTPKMV
+135 NEYIWINDMTPRMV

-197 SSEPEPKR
+197 AKDPEPKR
-205 SYVAGFKPWGWV
+205 SYVAGLKPWGWV
-217 IGSGVYIDDVAGI
+217 IGSGVYIDDVSGI
-230 ARRDGLL
+230 ARRDATI
-237 ALGLVIAVGLAALI
+237 ALVLVIAVGIAALI

-258 GLKRRLGQ
+258 GLKRRLNQ

-280 AQAVDGRQ
+280 AQVVGGQGAGN
-288 DEIGDVLTQVTAM
+288 DEIGQVLTQVAAM
-301 QARLSE
+301 QARLSD

-342 SLQQTAASMQE
+342 SLQQTAASMHE
-353 LTQQVTHSSQAAQQ
+353 LTQQVTHSAQAAHQ
-367 TNQLALGAADRAR
+367 TNQLAIGAADRAKL
-380 RGADAMGE
+380 GADVMGE
-388 VVKTMDGIAGSSRKI
+388 VVQTMDGIAGASRKI

-450 RSGNAA
+450 RSANAA
-456 KEIRALINDS
+456 KEIKALINDS
-466 VSRVDAGSAQVGR
+466 VTRVDAGGAQVGR
-479 AGETMGQI
+479 AGEAMGQI

-503 SSAGQT
+503 SSAGQS
-509 DGLAQINQAVAHL
+509 DGLAQINQAVKHL

-534 QTAAAAES
+534 ETAAAAES
-542 LQQQARVLNEQVA
+542 LQQQARLLNEHVA

>member
-1 MNAFSSAGAATS
+1 MNTL
-13 AANAAITAATTA
+13 TTTA
-25 IHAAQAA
+25 TGFHADA
-32 PARGA
+32 PSGARTTSTFA
-37 SISAAGAGSGP
+37 STSKATAP
-48 RRAWTLATRLR
+48 RAWTLATKLR

-103 RRHFDRVGAGGL
+103 KRYFDKIGAGGL
-115 TEAEA
+115 TEADA
-120 RKLAAAEIGKIRYSG
+120 KKQAAAEIGKIRYSG
-135 NEYLWINDMTPKMV
+135 NEYIWINDMTPKMV

-197 SSEPEPKR
+197 AKDPEPKR
-205 SYVAGFKPWGWV
+205 SYVAGFKQWGWV
-217 IGSGVYIDDVAGI
+217 IGSGVYIDDVSGI
-230 ARRDGLL
+230 ARRDATV
-237 ALGLVIAVGLAALI
+237 ALVLVIAVGIAALV

-258 GLKRRLGQ
+258 GLKRRLNQ

-280 AQAVDGRQ
+280 AQVVGGQSAGN
-288 DEIGDVLTQVTAM
+288 DEIGQVLTQVAAM
-301 QARLSE
+301 QGRLSD

-342 SLQQTAASMQE
+342 SLQQTAASMHE
-353 LTQQVTHSSQAAQQ
+353 LTQQVTHSAQAAHQ
-367 TNQLALGAADRAR
+367 TNQLAIGAADRAKL
-380 RGADAMGE
+380 GADVMGE
-388 VVKTMDGIAGSSRKI
+388 VVQTMDGIAGASRKI

-450 RSGNAA
+450 RSANAA
-456 KEIRALINDS
+456 KEIKALINDS
-466 VSRVDAGSAQVGR
+466 VTRVDAGGAQVGR
-479 AGETMGQI
+479 AGEAMGQI

-503 SSAGQT
+503 SSAGQS
-509 DGLAQINQAVAHL
+509 DGLAQINQAVKHL

-534 QTAAAAES
+534 ETAAAAES
-542 LQQQARVLNEQVA
+542 LQQQARLLNEHVA

>member
-1 MNAFSSAGAATS
+1 MNTLTTTATGFHADAPSGVRTTTTS
-13 AANAAITAATTA
+13 ASTSKAS
-25 IHAAQAA
+25 A
-32 PARGA
+32 P
-37 SISAAGAGSGP
+37 
-48 RRAWTLATRLR
+48 RAWTLATKLR

-103 RRHFDRVGAGGL
+103 KRYFDKIGAGGL
-115 TEAEA
+115 TEADA
-120 RKLAAAEIGKIRYSG
+120 KKQAAAEIGKIRYSG
-135 NEYLWINDMTPKMV
+135 NEYIWINDMTPKMV

-197 SSEPEPKR
+197 AKDPEPKR

-217 IGSGVYIDDVAGI
+217 IGSGVYIDDVSGI
-230 ARRDGLL
+230 ARRDATV
-237 ALGLVIAVGLAALI
+237 ALVLVIAVGIAALI

-258 GLKRRLGQ
+258 GLKRRLNQ

-280 AQAVDGRQ
+280 AQVVGGQGAGN
-288 DEIGDVLTQVTAM
+288 DEIGQVLTQVAAM
-301 QARLSE
+301 QGRLSD

-342 SLQQTAASMQE
+342 SLQQTAASMHE
-353 LTQQVTHSSQAAQQ
+353 LTQQVTHSAQAAHQ
-367 TNQLALGAADRAR
+367 TNQLAIGAADRAKL
-380 RGADAMGE
+380 GADVMGE
-388 VVKTMDGIAGSSRKI
+388 VVQTMDGIAGASRKI

-450 RSGNAA
+450 RSANAA
-456 KEIRALINDS
+456 KEIKALINDS
-466 VSRVDAGSAQVGR
+466 VTRVDAGGAQVGR
-479 AGETMGQI
+479 AGEAMGQI

-503 SSAGQT
+503 SSAGQS
-509 DGLAQINQAVAHL
+509 DGLAQINQAVKHL

-534 QTAAAAES
+534 ETAAAAES
-542 LQQQARVLNEQVA
+542 LQQQARLLNEHVA

>member
-1 MNAFSSAGAATS
+1 MNTLTTPATGFHATAPTASTAGATG
-13 AANAAITAATTA
+13 TAR
-25 IHAAQAA
+25 
-32 PARGA
+32 PA
-37 SISAAGAGSGP
+37 P
-48 RRAWTLATRLR
+48 RRAWTLATKLR

-91 TVEQVKNAEQIA
+91 TVEQVRNAEQIA
-103 RRHFDRVGAGGL
+103 KRYFDRIGSGGL

-120 RKLAAAEIGKIRYSG
+120 RKQAAAEIGKIRYSG
-135 NEYLWINDMTPKMV
+135 NEYLWINDMSPKMV

-174 VAFVDTVKAQGS
+174 VAFVDTVKSQGS

-197 SSEPEPKR
+197 AKDPEPKR

-217 IGSGVYIDDVAGI
+217 IGSGVYIDDVSAI
-230 ARRDGLL
+230 ARRDATI
-237 ALGLVIAVGLAALI
+237 ALTLVIAVGIAAMV

-258 GLKRRLGQ
+258 GLKRRLDQ

-280 AQAVDGRQ
+280 AQVLGNQAAGS
-288 DEIGDVLTQVTAM
+288 DEIGVVLTQVAAM
-301 QARLSE
+301 QVRLSD

-322 SREVAMGSQDLS
+322 SQEVAMGSQDLS

-353 LTQQVTHSSQAAQQ
+353 LTQQVTNSAQAAHQ
-367 TNQLALGAADRAR
+367 TNQLAIGAADRAKL
-380 RGADAMGE
+380 GADVMGE
-388 VVKTMDGIAGSSRKI
+388 VVQTMDGIAGASRKI
-403 ADIISV
+403 SDIISV

-450 RSGNAA
+450 RSANAA
-456 KEIRALINDS
+456 KEIKALINDS

-479 AGETMGQI
+479 AGEAMGQI

-503 SSAGQT
+503 SSAGQS

-542 LQQQARVLNEQVA
+542 LQQQARLLNAQVA

>member
-1 MNAFSSAGAATS
+1 MNTL
-13 AANAAITAATTA
+13 TTPA
-25 IHAAQAA
+25 PGFHAAA
-32 PARGA
+32 PLA
-37 SISAAGAGSGP
+37 SESAAGAAGSARP
-48 RRAWTLATRLR
+48 SARRAWTLATKLR

-103 RRHFDRVGAGGL
+103 KRYFDRIGAGGL

-120 RKLAAAEIGKIRYSG
+120 RKQAAAEIGKIRYSG
-135 NEYLWINDMTPKMV
+135 NEYLWINDMSPKMV

-174 VAFVDTVKAQGS
+174 VAFVDTVKTQGS

-197 SSEPEPKR
+197 AKDPEPKR

-217 IGSGVYIDDVAGI
+217 IGSGVYIDDVSAI
-230 ARRDGLL
+230 ARRDATV
-237 ALGLVIAVGLAALI
+237 ALTLVIAVGIAAMV

-258 GLKRRLGQ
+258 GLKRRLDQ

-280 AQAVDGRQ
+280 AQVLGSQAAGS
-288 DEIGDVLTQVTAM
+288 DEIGVVLTQVAAM
-301 QARLSE
+301 QVRLSD

-322 SREVAMGSQDLS
+322 SQEVAMGSQDLS

-353 LTQQVTHSSQAAQQ
+353 LTQQVTNSAQAAHQ
-367 TNQLALGAADRAR
+367 TNQLAIGAADRAKL
-380 RGADAMGE
+380 GADVMGE
-388 VVKTMDGIAGSSRKI
+388 VVQTMDGIAGASRKI
-403 ADIISV
+403 SDIISV

-450 RSGNAA
+450 RSANAA
-456 KEIRALINDS
+456 KEIKALINDS

-479 AGETMGQI
+479 AGEAMGQI

-503 SSAGQT
+503 SSAGQS

-542 LQQQARVLNEQVA
+542 LQQQARLLNAQVA

>member
-1 MNAFSSAGAATS
+1 MATK
-13 AANAAITAATTA
+13 
-25 IHAAQAA
+25 
-32 PARGA
+32 
-37 SISAAGAGSGP
+37 
-48 RRAWTLATRLR
+48 LR

-72 VMWLSHRSAMSL
+72 VMWLSHRSATSL

-103 RRHFDRVGAGGL
+103 KRHFDRIGAGGL
-115 TEAEA
+115 TEADA
-120 RKLAAAEIGKIRYSG
+120 KKQAAAEIGKIRYSG
-135 NEYLWINDMTPKMV
+135 NEYIWINDMTPKMV

-197 SSEPEPKR
+197 AKDPEPKR

-217 IGSGVYIDDVAGI
+217 IGSGVYIDDVSGI
-230 ARRDGLL
+230 ARRDATVAL
-237 ALGLVIAVGLAALI
+237 ALVIVFGIAALI

-258 GLKRRLGQ
+258 GLKRRLNQ

-280 AQAVDGRQ
+280 AQALGTESVGN
-288 DEIGDVLTQVTAM
+288 DEIGQVLTQVAAM
-301 QARLSE
+301 QGRLSD

-342 SLQQTAASMQE
+342 SLQQTAASMHE
-353 LTQQVTHSSQAAQQ
+353 LTQQVTHSAQAAHQ
-367 TNQLALGAADRAR
+367 TNQLAIGAADRAKL
-380 RGADAMGE
+380 GADVMGE
-388 VVKTMDGIAGSSRKI
+388 VVQTMDGIAGASRKI

-450 RSGNAA
+450 RSANAA
-456 KEIRALINDS
+456 KEIKALINDS
-466 VSRVDAGSAQVGR
+466 VTRVDAGGAQVGR
-479 AGETMGQI
+479 AGEAMGQI

-503 SSAGQT
+503 SSAGQS
-509 DGLAQINQAVAHL
+509 DGLAQINQAVKHL

-534 QTAAAAES
+534 ETAAAAES
-542 LQQQARVLNEQVA
+542 LQQQARLLNEHVA

>member
-1 MNAFSSAGAATS
+1 MNTL
-13 AANAAITAATTA
+13 TTPA
-25 IHAAQAA
+25 PGFHAAA
-32 PARGA
+32 PLA
-37 SISAAGAGSGP
+37 SESAAGAAGSARP
-48 RRAWTLATRLR
+48 AARRAWTLATKLR

-103 RRHFDRVGAGGL
+103 KRYFDRIGAGGL

-120 RKLAAAEIGKIRYSG
+120 RKQAAAEIGKIRYSG

-174 VAFVDTVKAQGS
+174 VAFVDTVKTQGS

-197 SSEPEPKR
+197 AKDPEPKR

-217 IGSGVYIDDVAGI
+217 IGSGVYIDDVSAI
-230 ARRDGLL
+230 ARRDATV
-237 ALGLVIAVGLAALI
+237 ALTLVIAVGIAAMV

-258 GLKRRLGQ
+258 GLKRRLDQ

-280 AQAVDGRQ
+280 AQVLGSQAAGS
-288 DEIGDVLTQVTAM
+288 DEIGVVLTQVAAM
-301 QARLSE
+301 QVRLSD

-322 SREVAMGSQDLS
+322 SQEVAMGSQDLS

-353 LTQQVTHSSQAAQQ
+353 LTQQVTNSAQAAHQ
-367 TNQLALGAADRAR
+367 TNQLAIGAADRAKL
-380 RGADAMGE
+380 GADVMGE
-388 VVKTMDGIAGSSRKI
+388 VVQTMDGIAGASRKI
-403 ADIISV
+403 SDIISV

-450 RSGNAA
+450 RSANAA
-456 KEIRALINDS
+456 KEIKALINDS

-479 AGETMGQI
+479 AGEAMGQI

-503 SSAGQT
+503 SSAGQS

-542 LQQQARVLNEQVA
+542 LQQQARLLNAQVA

>member
-1 MNAFSSAGAATS
+1 
-13 AANAAITAATTA
+13 
-25 IHAAQAA
+25 
-32 PARGA
+32 
-37 SISAAGAGSGP
+37 
-48 RRAWTLATRLR
+48 
-59 VAVLAAV
+59 
-66 VGFVVL
+66 
-72 VMWLSHRSAMSL
+72 MWLSHRSAMSL

-103 RRHFDRVGAGGL
+103 KRHFDRIGAGGL
-115 TEAEA
+115 TDAEA

-135 NEYLWINDMTPKMV
+135 NEYIWINDMTPKMV

-174 VAFVDTVKAQGS
+174 VAFVDTVKAQGA

-197 SSEPEPKR
+197 SSDPEPKR
-205 SYVAGFKPWGWV
+205 SYVSGFKPWGWV
-217 IGSGVYIDDVAGI
+217 IGSGVYTDDVAAI
-230 ARRDGLL
+230 ARRDGLM
-237 ALGLVIAVGLAALI
+237 ALGLVIVVGIAAMG

-266 MREVVEAVANGDLR
+266 MREVVQAVANGDLR
-280 AQAVDGRQ
+280 AQGDEGADGAQGQ
-288 DEIGDVLTQVTAM
+288 DEIGEVLTQVSAM
-301 QARLSE
+301 QRRLSE

-334 QRSEQAAS
+334 HRSEQAAS

-353 LTQQVTHSSQAAQQ
+353 LTQQVSHSAQAAQQ

-380 RGADAMGE
+380 QGADVMGE
-388 VVKTMDGIAGSSRKI
+388 VVQTMDGIAGASRKI

-450 RSGNAA
+450 RSAGAA
-456 KEIRALINDS
+456 KEIKTLINDS

-479 AGETMGQI
+479 AGEAMGQI
-487 LQSVQQVSGTV
+487 LDSVKQVSGTV

-503 SSAGQT
+503 SSAGQS

-542 LQQQARVLNEQVA
+542 LQQQARLLNEQVA

>member
-1 MNAFSSAGAATS
+1 MNTHASAATAAMARPSDSAGART
-13 AANAAITAATTA
+13 
-25 IHAAQAA
+25 
-32 PARGA
+32 
-37 SISAAGAGSGP
+37 

-66 VGFVVL
+66 IGFVVL

-103 RRHFDRVGAGGL
+103 KRHFDRIGTGGL
-115 TEAEA
+115 TDAEA
-120 RKLAAAEIGKIRYSG
+120 RRQAAAEIGKIRYSG
-135 NEYLWINDMTPKMV
+135 NEYIWINDMTPKMV

-174 VAFVDTVKAQGS
+174 VAFVDTVKAQGA

-197 SSEPEPKR
+197 STDPEPKR
-205 SYVAGFKPWGWV
+205 SYVSGFKPWGWV
-217 IGSGVYIDDVAGI
+217 IGSGVYTDDVAAI
-230 ARRDGLL
+230 ARRDGLM
-237 ALGLVIAVGLAALI
+237 ALGLVIVVGIAAMG

-266 MREVVEAVANGDLR
+266 MREVVQAVANGDLR
-280 AQAVDGRQ
+280 AQGDEGATGAHGQ
-288 DEIGDVLTQVTAM
+288 DEIGEVLTQVSAM
-301 QARLSE
+301 QRRLSE

-334 QRSEQAAS
+334 HRSEQAAS

-353 LTQQVTHSSQAAQQ
+353 LTQQVSHSAQAAQQ

-380 RGADAMGE
+380 QGADVMGE
-388 VVKTMDGIAGSSRKI
+388 VVQTMDGIAGASRKI

-450 RSGNAA
+450 RSAGAA
-456 KEIRALINDS
+456 KEIKTLINDS

-479 AGETMGQI
+479 AGEAMGQI
-487 LQSVQQVSGTV
+487 LDSVKQVSGTV

-503 SSAGQT
+503 SSAGQS

-542 LQQQARVLNEQVA
+542 LQQQARLLNEQVA

>member
-1 MNAFSSAGAATS
+1 MNTL
-13 AANAAITAATTA
+13 TTTA
-25 IHAAQAA
+25 TGFHADA
-32 PARGA
+32 PSGARTTSSSTSTSKA
-37 SISAAGAGSGP
+37 TAP
-48 RRAWTLATRLR
+48 RAWTLATKLR

-103 RRHFDRVGAGGL
+103 KRYFDKIGAGGL
-115 TEAEA
+115 TEADA
-120 RKLAAAEIGKIRYSG
+120 KKQAAAEIGKIRYSG
-135 NEYLWINDMTPKMV
+135 NEYIWINDMTPKMV

-197 SSEPEPKR
+197 AKDPEPKR
-205 SYVAGFKPWGWV
+205 SYVAGFKQWGWV
-217 IGSGVYIDDVAGI
+217 IGSGVYIDDVSGI
-230 ARRDGLL
+230 ARRDATV
-237 ALGLVIAVGLAALI
+237 ALVLVIAVGIAALV

-258 GLKRRLGQ
+258 GLKRRLNQ

-280 AQAVDGRQ
+280 AQVVGGQSAGN
-288 DEIGDVLTQVTAM
+288 DEIGQVLTQVAAM
-301 QARLSE
+301 QGRLSD

-342 SLQQTAASMQE
+342 SLQQTAASMHE
-353 LTQQVTHSSQAAQQ
+353 LTQQVTHSAQAAHQ
-367 TNQLALGAADRAR
+367 TNQLAIGAADRAKL
-380 RGADAMGE
+380 GADVMGE
-388 VVKTMDGIAGSSRKI
+388 VVQTMDGIAGASRKI

-450 RSGNAA
+450 RSANAA
-456 KEIRALINDS
+456 KEIKALINDS
-466 VSRVDAGSAQVGR
+466 VTRVDAGGAQVGR
-479 AGETMGQI
+479 AGEAMGQI

-503 SSAGQT
+503 SSAGQS
-509 DGLAQINQAVAHL
+509 DGLAQINQAVKHL

-534 QTAAAAES
+534 ETAAAAES
-542 LQQQARVLNEQVA
+542 LQQQARLLNEHVA

>member
-1 MNAFSSAGAATS
+1 MNTL
-13 AANAAITAATTA
+13 TTPA
-25 IHAAQAA
+25 PGFHAAA
-32 PARGA
+32 PLA
-37 SISAAGAGSGP
+37 SESAAGAAGSARP
-48 RRAWTLATRLR
+48 AARRAWTLATKLR

-103 RRHFDRVGAGGL
+103 KRYFDRIGAGGL

-120 RKLAAAEIGKIRYSG
+120 RKQAAAEIGKIRYSG
-135 NEYLWINDMTPKMV
+135 NEYLWINDMSPKMV

-174 VAFVDTVKAQGS
+174 VAFVDTVKTQGS

-197 SSEPEPKR
+197 AKDPEPKR

-217 IGSGVYIDDVAGI
+217 IGSGVYIDDVSAI
-230 ARRDGLL
+230 ARRDATV
-237 ALGLVIAVGLAALI
+237 ALTLVIAVGIAAMV

-258 GLKRRLGQ
+258 GLKRRLDQ

-280 AQAVDGRQ
+280 AQVLGSQAAGS
-288 DEIGDVLTQVTAM
+288 DEIGVVLTQVAAM
-301 QARLSE
+301 QVRLSD

-322 SREVAMGSQDLS
+322 SQEVAMGSQDLS

-353 LTQQVTHSSQAAQQ
+353 LTQQVTNSAQAAHQ
-367 TNQLALGAADRAR
+367 TNQLAIGAADRAKL
-380 RGADAMGE
+380 GADVMGE
-388 VVKTMDGIAGSSRKI
+388 VVQTMDGIAGASRKI
-403 ADIISV
+403 SDIISV

-450 RSGNAA
+450 RSANAA
-456 KEIRALINDS
+456 KEIKALINDS

-479 AGETMGQI
+479 AGEAMGQI

-503 SSAGQT
+503 SSAGQS

-542 LQQQARVLNEQVA
+542 LQQQARLLNAQVA

>member
-1 MNAFSSAGAATS
+1 MNTLTTTATGFHADAPSGARTTAKGAA
-13 AANAAITAATTA
+13 
-25 IHAAQAA
+25 
-32 PARGA
+32 P
-37 SISAAGAGSGP
+37 
-48 RRAWTLATRLR
+48 RAWTLATKLR

-72 VMWLSHRSAMSL
+72 VMWLSHRSATSL

-103 RRHFDRVGAGGL
+103 KRHFDRIGAGGL

-120 RKLAAAEIGKIRYSG
+120 KKQAAAEIGKIRYSG
-135 NEYLWINDMTPKMV
+135 NEYIWINDMTPKMV

-174 VAFVDTVKAQGS
+174 VAFVDTVKSQGS

-197 SSEPEPKR
+197 AKDPEPKR

-217 IGSGVYIDDVAGI
+217 IGSGVYIDDVSGI
-230 ARRDGLL
+230 ARRDATIAL
-237 ALGLVIAVGLAALI
+237 ALVIAFGVAALV

-258 GLKRRLGQ
+258 GLKRRLNQ

-280 AQAVDGRQ
+280 AQVMGKEGLGN
-288 DEIGDVLTQVTAM
+288 DEIGQVLTQVAAM
-301 QARLSE
+301 QGRLSD

-342 SLQQTAASMQE
+342 SLQQTAASMHE
-353 LTQQVTHSSQAAQQ
+353 LTQQVTHSAQAAHQ
-367 TNQLALGAADRAR
+367 TNQLAIGAADRAKL
-380 RGADAMGE
+380 GADVMGE
-388 VVKTMDGIAGSSRKI
+388 VVQTMDGIAGASRKI

-450 RSGNAA
+450 RSANAA
-456 KEIRALINDS
+456 KEIKALINDS
-466 VSRVDAGSAQVGR
+466 VTRVDAGGAQVGR
-479 AGETMGQI
+479 AGEAMGQI

-503 SSAGQT
+503 SSAGQS
-509 DGLAQINQAVAHL
+509 DGLAQINQAVKHL

-534 QTAAAAES
+534 ETAAAAES
-542 LQQQARVLNEQVA
+542 LQQQARLLNEHVA

>member
-1 MNAFSSAGAATS
+1 MNTLTTPATGFHATAPTASTAGATG
-13 AANAAITAATTA
+13 TAR
-25 IHAAQAA
+25 
-32 PARGA
+32 PA
-37 SISAAGAGSGP
+37 P
-48 RRAWTLATRLR
+48 RRAWTLATKLR

-103 RRHFDRVGAGGL
+103 KRYFDRVGAGGL

-120 RKLAAAEIGKIRYSG
+120 RKQAAAEIGKIRYSG
-135 NEYLWINDMTPKMV
+135 NEYLWINDMSPKMV

-174 VAFVDTVKAQGS
+174 VAFVDTVKSQGS

-197 SSEPEPKR
+197 AKDPEPKR

-217 IGSGVYIDDVAGI
+217 IGSGVYIDDVSAI
-230 ARRDGLL
+230 ARRDATI
-237 ALGLVIAVGLAALI
+237 ALTLVIAVGIAAMV

-258 GLKRRLGQ
+258 GLKRRLDQ

-280 AQAVDGRQ
+280 AQVLGNQAAGS
-288 DEIGDVLTQVTAM
+288 DEIGVVLTQVAAM
-301 QARLSE
+301 QVRLSD

-322 SREVAMGSQDLS
+322 SQEVAMGSQDLS

-353 LTQQVTHSSQAAQQ
+353 LTQQVTNSAQAAHQ
-367 TNQLALGAADRAR
+367 TNQLAIGAADRAKL
-380 RGADAMGE
+380 GADVMGE
-388 VVKTMDGIAGSSRKI
+388 VVQTMDGIAGASRKI
-403 ADIISV
+403 SDIISV

-450 RSGNAA
+450 RSANAA
-456 KEIRALINDS
+456 KEIKALINDS

-479 AGETMGQI
+479 AGEAMGQI

-503 SSAGQT
+503 SSAGQS

-542 LQQQARVLNEQVA
+542 LQQQARLLNAQVA

>member
-1 MNAFSSAGAATS
+1 MNTLTSTATGFHAEAPAGARS
-13 AANAAITAATTA
+13 
-25 IHAAQAA
+25 
-32 PARGA
+32 PAKD
-37 SISAAGAGSGP
+37 SGP
-48 RRAWTLATRLR
+48 RAWTLATKLR

-103 RRHFDRVGAGGL
+103 KRHFDRIGAGGL
-115 TEAEA
+115 TEADA
-120 RKLAAAEIGKIRYSG
+120 KKQAAAEIGRIRYSG
-135 NEYLWINDMTPKMV
+135 NEYIWINDMTPKMV

-197 SSEPEPKR
+197 AKDPEPKR

-217 IGSGVYIDDVAGI
+217 IGSGVYIDDVSGI
-230 ARRDGLL
+230 ARRDATI
-237 ALGLVIAVGLAALI
+237 ALVLVIAFGVAALV

-258 GLKRRLGQ
+258 GLKRRLNQ
-266 MREVVEAVANGDLR
+266 MREVVQAVANGDLR
-280 AQAVDGRQ
+280 AQAAGGQ
-288 DEIGDVLTQVTAM
+288 GMGNDEIGQVLTQVAAM
-301 QARLSE
+301 QGRLSD

-342 SLQQTAASMQE
+342 SLQQTAASMHE
-353 LTQQVTHSSQAAQQ
+353 LTQQVTHSAQAAHQ
-367 TNQLALGAADRAR
+367 TNQLAIGAADRAR
-380 RGADAMGE
+380 LGADVMGE
-388 VVKTMDGIAGSSRKI
+388 VVQTMDGIAGASRKI
-403 ADIISV
+403 ADIISD

-450 RSGNAA
+450 RSANAA
-456 KEIRALINDS
+456 KEIKALINDS
-466 VSRVDAGSAQVGR
+466 VTRVDAGGAQVGR
-479 AGETMGQI
+479 AGEAMGQI

-503 SSAGQT
+503 SSAGQS
-509 DGLAQINQAVAHL
+509 DGLAQINQAVKHL

-534 QTAAAAES
+534 ETAAAAES
-542 LQQQARVLNEQVA
+542 LQQQARLLNEHVA